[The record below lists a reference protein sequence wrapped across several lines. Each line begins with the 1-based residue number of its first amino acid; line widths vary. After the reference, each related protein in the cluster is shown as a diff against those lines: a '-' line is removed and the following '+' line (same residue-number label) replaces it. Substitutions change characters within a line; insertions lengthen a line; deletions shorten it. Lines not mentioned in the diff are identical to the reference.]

1 MKNIFHFEIVYIRR
15 LHSKFITSGGSMAN
29 IMIVDDETEL
39 LTLYSEMLMVFG
51 HTIVSAVPNGDEAIK
66 DYMELEEKPDL
77 IILDHRMPL
86 RNGLE
91 TATAILN
98 MDPDEKII
106 FISADPS
113 IKRAALEI
121 GAVEF
126 LEKPFVLND
135 FKEIVQKVLK
145 Y

>member
-1 MKNIFHFEIVYIRR
+1 
-15 LHSKFITSGGSMAN
+15 MAK

-39 LTLYSEMLMVFG
+39 LSLYSEMLEVFG
-51 HTIVSAVPNGDEAIK
+51 HSIVSAVTNGDEAIK
-66 DYMELEEKPDL
+66 AYLELDEKPDL

-98 MDPDEKII
+98 MDPDERII

-113 IKRAALEI
+113 IRRSALEI

-126 LEKPFVLND
+126 LEKPFILNTL
-135 FKEIVQKVLK
+135 KETVRKVLK
-145 Y
+145 D